1 MKRIFF
7 HINLVTSCAVNI
19 ADKLHNFGE
28 SWKKEE
34 ERNFLQGFRKN
45 QLNNKKFT

>member
-1 MKRIFF
+1 MRSE
-7 HINLVTSCAVNI
+7 HCRST
-19 ADKLHNFGE
+19 NFGE

-34 ERNFLQGFRKN
+34 ERKFLQGFRKN